1 MSGAGGRPP
10 VAAAARGRL
19 VAQVAVRRGAF
30 ALDVALQV
38 EPRTTVAL
46 VGRNGAGKSTL
57 LNALAGLEP
66 VQRGTIVLDEQVLD
80 AGPGHTDVSPEQR
93 PVGFVQQQVALFPH
107 LSVLDNVAFG
117 LRTGGL
123 SRRAARAAARHAL
136 ERAGLDALAERR
148 PAAVSGGQAARI
160 ALLRATVRRPA
171 LLLLDEP
178 LAAIDAE
185 SRPAIRE
192 QIRADLAD
200 FDGSA
205 IVVTHDVRDADALAA
220 QVVVLDGGR
229 VLQAGTPAE
238 LRAAPA
244 GPLVALLLSG
254 QTSNDSP
261 AVSG

>member
-1 MSGAGGRPP
+1 M
-10 VAAAARGRL
+10 L
-19 VAQVAVRRGAF
+19 HRGAF
-30 ALDVALQV
+30 ALDVALRV
-38 EPRTTVAL
+38 DPHSTVAL

-66 VQRGTIVLDEQVLD
+66 VQRGTIVVDDQILD
-80 AGPGHTDVSPEQR
+80 AGPGRPYVAPEQR
-93 PVGFVQQQVALFPH
+93 PVGYVQQQVALFPH

-117 LRTGGL
+117 LRTGGV
-123 SRRAARAAARHAL
+123 SRRAARASARRAL
-136 ERAGLDALAERR
+136 ARAGLEALAERR

-185 SRPAIRE
+185 SRPAVRD
-192 QIRADLAD
+192 QIRSDLAA

-220 QVVVLDGGR
+220 RVAVLDGGR
-229 VLQAGTPAE
+229 VLQSGSLAM

-244 GPLVALLLSG
+244 DPVVALLLSG

-261 AVSG
+261 AISG

>member
-1 MSGAGGRPP
+1 MS
-10 VAAAARGRL
+10 RGRL
-19 VAQVAVRRGAF
+19 DARVAVQHGAF
-30 ALDVALQV
+30 ALDVALTV
-38 EPRTTVAL
+38 EPGTTVAL

-66 VQRGTIVLDEQVLD
+66 VQRGSIVLDDQVLD
-80 AGPGHTDVSPEQR
+80 GGPGTESVSPERR

-117 LRTGGL
+117 LRTAGR
-123 SRRAARAAARHAL
+123 SRSSARTAARRAL
-136 ERAGLDALAERR
+136 EHAGLDALAERR

-185 SRPAIRE
+185 SRPAVRE
-192 QIRADLAD
+192 RIRADLAD

-205 IVVTHDVRDADALAA
+205 IVVTHDVRDADALAD
-220 QVVVLDGGR
+220 QVVVLDAGR
-229 VLQAGTPAE
+229 LLQMGTLAH
-238 LRAAPA
+238 LRAAPVD
-244 GPLVALLLSG
+244 PVVTLLLKGQRQNG
-254 QTSNDSP
+254 QTSRNSP